1 MSNRPVYLALPRL
14 SVSTVLLNLPNI
26 LDLSVGPPPILL
38 MDRADYNQ
46 TREDCIRD
54 PDNQKAFYL
63 MMAYEELRRRGIICL
78 IDYADYY
85 PSSIQ
90 DQYLQQNKE
99 LIGDMTTQVNRL
111 AASKANDEWLK
122 YARGEYQ
129 EPFRGSIGENE
140 STFAA
145 LRRGE
150 KKQCHKLECGTND
163 PMSWNEKVLSKGVA
177 VLKICQKL
185 IEKEPDLNIQKIVC
199 SPQYNILNDFLTVAD
214 APQADGSITDGLD
227 IGHDFIDTNS
237 AYLRRLE
244 PHRRITSFTGHTVAK
259 TRTVLDAITEI
270 ATRRSGVQFNDWF
283 LLGPSLAVPRYDEIF
298 DFDVISHQINNKLDT
313 SQLRVETE
321 RIVETLNGNIDDG
334 PSTNKLRYEYDSL
347 AETYDLP
354 TTLEMK
360 QNRAAIEMMDYAF
373 KLPNYSRELRSLV
386 DEGPLTQAAGL
397 VAVSIA
403 RDPQP
408 YDEDDIQRRSLEVAA
423 RLDPHSNDV
432 MTPEQREKE
441 RQGEAWRDIPN
452 WFEVKGR
459 SR

>member
-14 SVSTVLLNLPNI
+14 SVSTILLNLPNI
-26 LDLSVGPPPILL
+26 LNLSVGPPPVIL
-38 MDRADYNQ
+38 MDRSDYNQ
-46 TREDCIRD
+46 TRGDCIED

-85 PSSIQ
+85 PSWIQ
-90 DQYLQQNKE
+90 DQYLQQNKK
-99 LIGDMTTQVNRL
+99 LVNDMPTQVNRL

-129 EPFRGSIGENE
+129 EPFREAIGENE
-140 STFAA
+140 SSFAD

-150 KKQCHKLECGTND
+150 KKQCHKLERGTTD
-163 PMSWNEKVLSKGVA
+163 PISWNEKVLSKGVA
-177 VLKICQKL
+177 ALKICQNI

-199 SPQYNILNDFLTVAD
+199 SPQYDILNDFLTVAD
-214 APQADGSITDGLD
+214 APQDDGSVTDGLD
-227 IGHDFIDTNS
+227 IGHDFVETNPT
-237 AYLRRLE
+237 YLRELE
-244 PHRRITSFTGHTVAK
+244 PHRRMTSFSGQTVAK
-259 TRTVLDAITEI
+259 TRTVLDAITEV
-270 ATRRSGVQFNDWF
+270 ATERSGVQFNDWF
-283 LLGPSLAVPRYDEIF
+283 LLGPSLAVPQYNEIF
-298 DFDVISHQINNKLDT
+298 DFNIIHRQLDNKLGT
-313 SQLRVETE
+313 GRLIAETE
-321 RIVETLNGNIDDG
+321 RIVETLKANIDEK
-334 PSTNKLRYEYDSL
+334 PPTNKLRYEYDSM
-347 AETYDLP
+347 AESHDLP

-360 QNRAAIEMMDYAF
+360 QNQTAIEMMDYAF

-403 RDPQP
+403 RNPQS
-408 YDEDDIQRRSLEVAA
+408 YDTDDIHRRSLEVAA
-423 RLDPHSNDV
+423 RLDPLSNDV

-441 RQGEAWRDIPN
+441 RQGEAWREIPN
-452 WFEVKGR
+452 WFEEENR